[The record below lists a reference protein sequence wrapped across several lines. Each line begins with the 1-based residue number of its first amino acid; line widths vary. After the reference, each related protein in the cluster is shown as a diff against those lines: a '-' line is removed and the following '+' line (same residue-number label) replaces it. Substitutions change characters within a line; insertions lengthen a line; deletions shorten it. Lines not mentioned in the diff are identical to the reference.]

1 MSGRPTSHLQQM
13 PNKARLKATEWKL
26 STNSH
31 LRQLHMSN
39 QSRFTISN
47 HLHLQTIVLEE
58 IMVVLCLWFGC
69 GQEVHKEVK
78 SCWFLHDR
86 NLHGLGSLY
95 QSKNERTVNRDTPC
109 ACIEPM
115 ENLWFRLPGSR
126 YWIMLSHRLEKCA
139 DSRKEQLLIR
149 CLIVYSINP
158 AGLILQHLQY
168 TLLFVCREYRICKRH
183 KAVN

>member
-1 MSGRPTSHLQQM
+1 M

-47 HLHLQTIVLEE
+47 HHHLQTIVLEE

-78 SCWFLHDR
+78 SC
-86 NLHGLGSLY
+86 
-95 QSKNERTVNRDTPC
+95 
-109 ACIEPM
+109 
-115 ENLWFRLPGSR
+115 
-126 YWIMLSHRLEKCA
+126 
-139 DSRKEQLLIR
+139 
-149 CLIVYSINP
+149 
-158 AGLILQHLQY
+158 
-168 TLLFVCREYRICKRH
+168 
-183 KAVN
+183 